1 MLHKNFILLSV
12 LLFAS
17 ILVGG
22 GCKTNSQDEVV
33 VPSTPS
39 VAVKSSQEYIWQAQG
54 ISFKYPADMFILDL
68 GDRLYINADSSALPE
83 GYADLYYT
91 QLDITENATVEQ
103 VVQLYKDDESIL
115 KSFSEEK
122 IGDYTFVKIEYEDWV
137 TSEIYRHYILQVRNN
152 VLDYRVGNNN
162 HKGDKNLTLS
172 SLKF

>member
-1 MLHKNFILLSV
+1 MNKNLTAISLFIITLVFMGAGCQKISQNQSV
-12 LLFAS
+12 S
-17 ILVGG
+17 VD
-22 GCKTNSQDEVV
+22 TS
-33 VPSTPS
+33 STLATAP
-39 VAVKSSQEYIWQAQG
+39 QEYVWQAQG
-54 ISFKYPADMFILDL
+54 ISFKFPADMFILDL
-68 GDRLYINADSSALPE
+68 GDRLYINGDSSVLPE

-103 VVQLYKDDESIL
+103 VVQFYKDDETIL
-115 KSFSEEK
+115 KGFSEEK